1 MCDQWEPCRSNR
13 RRRQDPNLSIWGF
26 LARRTGNNNQ
36 QEEPEGELILHK
48 AEEEEEIHVKSEPEA
63 EF

>member
-13 RRRQDPNLSIWGF
+13 RRRQDPNLSIWVF
-26 LARRTGNNNQ
+26 SHAVTIIK
-36 QEEPEGELILHK
+36 EEPEGELILHK